1 MTGSGIVGVAG
12 VFGSL
17 ATLIRMCWDA
27 AAVHPLPNPSAAPM
41 IGVTTG
47 SLNGDRGDD
56 GCKCQ
61 SADVS
66 SVISGEP
73 KKDLVVSESPTTTTT

>member
-1 MTGSGIVGVAG
+1 MET
-12 VFGSL
+12 
-17 ATLIRMCWDA
+17 
-27 AAVHPLPNPSAAPM
+27 
-41 IGVTTG
+41 
-47 SLNGDRGDD
+47 GDD
-56 GCKCQ
+56 GCKRQ